1 MTISFS
7 LPPQIE
13 KVLRQAGQE
22 PSFAAKEAA
31 LVELY
36 RLRRITH
43 HQLCEALEIDRLEGD
58 AVLKRHDLPMDLS
71 VDEFRAELADLRQSL
86 GR

>member
-1 MTISFS
+1 MTISFN

-13 KVLRQAGQE
+13 RILRELGGE
-22 PSFAAKEAA
+22 PNVFAKQAA

-43 HQLCEALEIDRLEGD
+43 HQLGEALGISRLETD
-58 AVLKRHDLPMDLS
+58 AVLKRHDVPLDLS
-71 VDEFRAELADLRQSL
+71 VDDFREELDALRESN
-86 GR
+86 GP

>member
-1 MTISFS
+1 MSIRFS

-13 KVLRQAGQE
+13 SVLGQNGQE
-22 PSFAAKEAA
+22 PSAAAKEAA

-43 HQLCEALEIDRLEGD
+43 FQMCEALGIGRLEGD
-58 AVLKRHDLPMDLS
+58 GLLKRHEVPMELS
-71 VDEFRAELADLRQSL
+71 LAEFRAELAELRQGL
-86 GR
+86 GS

>member
-1 MTISFS
+1 MTISFD

-13 KVLRQAGQE
+13 RALRESGQE
-22 PSFAAKEAA
+22 PSLAAKEAA

-43 HQLCEALEIDRLEGD
+43 HQLAEALGISRLETDGL
-58 AVLKRHDLPMDLS
+58 LKRHDVPLDLT
-71 VDEFRAELADLRQSL
+71 VAEFHEELTELRRGL